1 MSSQPTVDD
10 RTADIIRSAMTE
22 ARAGRTAQACAIA
35 ERGIADGADAAV
47 LNAMLGALHCRAG
60 DFAAAIE
67 PLSEAAKG
75 RPDDASIR
83 FNLVS
88 ALLRTERFGEAVA
101 ILTDDVVD
109 ADATMNFL
117 RQRAYAALMDSQL
130 DRAIADYRGFLA
142 VNDDDWESWNNLGNA
157 YRNAGD
163 LESAVE
169 AMRSAALINP
179 KAAPTR
185 LNLARSLRDAG
196 DLAGAEV
203 ELRRMAEDFPND
215 EKPLVDLYHV
225 LKVLGRPVTELEEAL
240 EAAIERDPGASELLI
255 ELGALQTRDL
265 AYEKSEKSYR
275 RALALSPSSGAAFLG
290 LARTLEH
297 ARPKDLKALVSE
309 AEAANIEDEDRR
321 NLIRA
326 MGARRAKKYE
336 EGLAA
341 LANIPE
347 EVEGELR
354 WHLTGQMLEQ
364 LGRYDEAFAAFTAM
378 NYSHTLDSSDP
389 VGRAAQQRQMLRD
402 QFDRTTADWRQSW
415 SAPAITG
422 SRPAPVF
429 LVGFPRSGTTLLDTI
444 LMGHPDIAVLEEQPL
459 LNEIGLRLAAF
470 DRIPDLVDDDI
481 RLMQDDY
488 FARAAETVELTG
500 DTLLIDKS
508 PLYLQRVPQ
517 IMRLFPN
524 ARFIF
529 VLRHPADVV
538 FGCFKANFGLNNA
551 MSNFLSLDTAAEFY
565 DLTFQMWE
573 RALSLFSPEVNTVR
587 YEALIEDPEATV
599 RVVVEGL
606 GLDWSDQVLD
616 HEKTARNRG
625 IVPTASYAQVTEP
638 IYRYAEGRWRNY
650 RRHLE
655 PILPVIAP
663 WIEKYGYAL

>member
-1 MSSQPTVDD
+1 MSSQSLIDD
-10 RTADIIRSAMTE
+10 HTADIVRSAMTE
-22 ARAGRTAQACAIA
+22 ARAGRVAQAFEIA
-35 ERGIADGADAAV
+35 ERGMADGADAGV
-47 LNAMLGALHCRAG
+47 LSAMLGTLHCETG
-60 DFAAAIE
+60 NFSAAIE
-67 PLSEAAKG
+67 PLLRAAKLRPEDG
-75 RPDDASIR
+75 RIR
-83 FNLVS
+83 FTLVG

-101 ILTDDVVD
+101 ILTDNVVN

-117 RQRAYAALMDSQL
+117 RQRAYAAHMDGQL
-130 DRAIADYRGFLA
+130 DLALADYRKFLA
-142 VNDDDWESWNNLGNA
+142 ANKDDWESWNNLGNA
-157 YRNAGD
+157 CRNAGN
-163 LESAVE
+163 LEDAVD
-169 AMRSAALINP
+169 ALRNAAVINP
-179 KAAPTR
+179 GAAPTR
-185 LNLARSLRDAG
+185 LNLARTLRDVG
-196 DLAGAEV
+196 DLAAAEA
-203 ELRRMAEDFPND
+203 ELRTMATDFPND

-225 LKVLGRPVTELEEAL
+225 LKVLGRPVAELEEVL

-255 ELGALQTRDL
+255 ELGALQTRGL

-275 RALALSPSSGAAFLG
+275 RAIALSPSNGAAFLG

-297 ARPKDLKALVSE
+297 ARPKDLRALVSE
-309 AEAANIEDEDRR
+309 AEAASIEDEDRR

-354 WHLTGQMLEQ
+354 WHLTGQMLEH
-364 LGRYDEAFAAFTAM
+364 LGRYDEAFAAFAAM

-402 QFDRTTADWRQSW
+402 QFERTTADWRQSW
-415 SAPAITG
+415 SAPAIAS

-470 DRIPDLVDDDI
+470 DRIPGLVDDDI
-481 RLMQDDY
+481 RRMQDVY
-488 FARAAETVELTG
+488 FARAAEKVAITG
-500 DTLLIDKS
+500 GTLLIDKS

-524 ARFIF
+524 ARFIL

-551 MSNFLSLDTAAEFY
+551 MSNFLGLDTAAEFY

-573 RALSLFSPEVNTVR
+573 RARGLFSPEVQTVR
-587 YEALIEDPEATV
+587 YESLIEDPEGTV
-599 RVVVEGL
+599 RSVIEGL
-606 GLDWSDQVLD
+606 GLDWTDQVLD
-616 HEKTARNRG
+616 HQKTARDRG
-625 IVPTASYAQVTEP
+625 IVTTASYAQVTEP
-638 IYRYAEGRWRNY
+638 IYRHAEDRWRHY

-663 WIEKYGYAL
+663 WIEKYGYGL